1 MQVQA
6 RMDLDQQ
13 HIVNDENA
21 NIVNAKMM
29 IKQKGAKGIVKS
41 KRAFGQDLTNKA
53 SATGNAANI
62 QIGKKE
68 SGKLRTSVS
77 LQKPTKE
84 AEDEKDTEATAT
96 IATPGVAPWDV
107 AQIENDQFVVDYVE
121 DIMSHLREDEILNR
135 GGCVIENAFDF
146 MEAQRDLNHRMRGVL
161 VDWLLEVHR
170 KFKMLPST
178 GFLSISLLDRYLAK
192 TQLPRKKLQLTGC
205 CCLWIS
211 SKYHEIYAPEM
222 DDFIYISDN
231 AFSEKDLMK
240 MEIEILKTLSFTL
253 TVPTVL
259 CFAQRYVKVAQYYLV
274 KPREIKII
282 SDFIMYIAES
292 SLLTYSLCKKH
303 PSCVGASAF
312 VYACMATKVFSLKRF
327 LDDGLAKVIGYSLKQ
342 LMPALLEIDTMV
354 RAVKKTKHKSVFKK
368 YCSSK
373 FSNIS
378 KIDFE
383 KLNRKFL
390 DL

>member
-1 MQVQA
+1 
-6 RMDLDQQ
+6 LP
-13 HIVNDENA
+13 
-21 NIVNAKMM
+21 
-29 IKQKGAKGIVKS
+29 
-41 KRAFGQDLTNKA
+41 
-53 SATGNAANI
+53 AA
-62 QIGKKE
+62 
-68 SGKLRTSVS
+68 
-77 LQKPTKE
+77 KE
-84 AEDEKDTEATAT
+84 AKEEEGEMAT
-96 IATPGVAPWDV
+96 IPTPCVAPWDV
-107 AQIENDQFVVDYVE
+107 RQVENDQFVVDYVE
-121 DIMSHLREDEILNR
+121 DIMCALREDEMLNR
-135 GGCVIENAFDF
+135 GGCVIENDFDF
-146 MEAQRDLNHRMRGVL
+146 MEAQKDLNHRMRGVL

-178 GFLSISLLDRYLAK
+178 CFLSISLLDRYLAK
-192 TQLPRKKLQLTGC
+192 KQLTRKKLQLTGC

-240 MEIEILKTLSFTL
+240 MEIDILKTLGFTL

-259 CFAQRYVKVAQYYLV
+259 SFAERYVKVAQYYLV

-282 SDFIMYIAES
+282 SDLIMFIAES
-292 SLLTYSLCKKH
+292 SILTYSLCKKH
-303 PSCVGASAF
+303 PSCVGAAAF
-312 VYACMATKVFSLKRF
+312 VYACMATKVFSTKRF
-327 LDDGLAKVIGYSLKQ
+327 VDDGLAKVIGYSLKQ
-342 LMPALLEIDTMV
+342 LMPTLMEIDAMV
-354 RAVKKTKHKSVFKK
+354 RAVKKTKHKSVYKK

-373 FSNIS
+373 FSNIG